1 MVDSVDA
8 PESVSA
14 PDTVASLIDA
24 LGGPAKAGRMIGK
37 GASTMSERKRTG
49 VLPVEDW
56 DLIIAAAE
64 KAGVRGITYE
74 TLAKMHPRR
83 SPEVEG
89 AARP

>member
-8 PESVSA
+8 PEAVSA

-24 LGGPAKAGRMIGK
+24 LGGPAKAGRRIGR

-56 DLIIAAAE
+56 DLIIAAAAE
-64 KAGVRGITYE
+64 AGVPGVTYE

-83 SPEVEG
+83 SPGSDDE
-89 AARP
+89 ARA